1 MGSFDPR
8 QLCNA
13 SVVLDEGLTA
23 IVKTGNG
30 GIGPPQTDR
39 LAAIA
44 IDLCLSECGDQLKS
58 QRLRP
63 FALDASFRRFG
74 LKAAEW
80 ALSE

>member
-30 GIGPPQTDR
+30 GIGPPKLIVSLQLR
-39 LAAIA
+39 LI
-44 IDLCLSECGDQLKS
+44 SV
-58 QRLRP
+58 
-63 FALDASFRRFG
+63 
-74 LKAAEW
+74 
-80 ALSE
+80 